1 MFSISVLYVPVK
13 SFAGQCG
20 WYFVLCLAQ
29 IHCYWPL
36 LSAQWESL
44 ASVHSADSGHV
55 DLVVAVS
62 MGQSS
67 ATNLG
72 H

>member
-1 MFSISVLYVPVK
+1 MLYVSVK
-13 SFAGQCG
+13 SLAGQCG

-29 IHCYWPL
+29 IQCYWPL
-36 LSAQWESL
+36 FSAQWESL
-44 ASVHSADSGHV
+44 ASVHSADSGRV

-62 MGQSS
+62 VGQSS
-67 ATNLG
+67 AANLG